1 MRISDWSSDVCSSDL
16 AKEIERRGYV
26 NVAQALEANPLF
38 GASDSSAVGGNQ
50 AINGTGQRFVN
61 MFSLGSQRTLTLVN
75 GRRFVSANSAAASG
89 NASAG
94 SQVDLNLIPAGLV
107 DRVETI
113 AIGGAPI
120 YGSGATAGP
129 ATIILTAHL
138 HALPLLG
145 LPG

>member
-1 MRISDWSSDVCSSDL
+1 
-16 AKEIERRGYV
+16 
-26 NVAQALEANPLF
+26 
-38 GASDSSAVGGNQ
+38 
-50 AINGTGQRFVN
+50 

-94 SQVDLNLIPAGLV
+94 SQVDLNLIPTGLV

-120 YGSGATAGP
+120 YGSDAIAG
-129 ATIILTAHL
+129 TVNIILKDNFD
-138 HALPLLG
+138 G
-145 LPG
+145 LQISGLAGLNEDGDSSQYAIRGLADRKSTRMKHSN

>member
-1 MRISDWSSDVCSSDL
+1 M
-16 AKEIERRGYV
+16 EFRRV
-26 NVAQALEANPLF
+26 LF
-38 GASDSSAVGGNQ
+38 RS
-50 AINGTGQRFVN
+50 RFVN

-94 SQVDLNLIPAGLV
+94 SQVDLNLIPTGLV

-120 YGSGATAGP
+120 YGSDAIAG
-129 ATIILTAHL
+129 TVNIILKDNFD
-138 HALPLLG
+138 G
-145 LPG
+145 LQISGLAGLNEDGDSSQYAIRGLAGTNFSEGRGNIVVGVEDRKGTRLNYS

>member
-26 NVAQALEANPLF
+26 NVAEALEANPLF
-38 GASDSSAVGGNQ
+38 GTSDSSAVGTNQ

-107 DRVETI
+107 DRDE
-113 AIGGAPI
+113 IGRAND
-120 YGSGATAGP
+120 
-129 ATIILTAHL
+129 
-138 HALPLLG
+138 
-145 LPG
+145 

>member
-38 GASDSSAVGGNQ
+38 GTSDSSAVGTNQ

-94 SQVDLNLIPAGLV
+94 SQVDLKLIP
-107 DRVETI
+107 DRKSTRLN
-113 AIGGAPI
+113 
-120 YGSGATAGP
+120 SSN
-129 ATIILTAHL
+129 
-138 HALPLLG
+138 
-145 LPG
+145 